1 MTLAAASLRAVFD
14 TNVLLS
20 LWVFARSPGG
30 SRLAPLRQLVER
42 GVVEIC
48 SREDCLD
55 EFARVLGYPEF
66 GLEVALQQQIHQDY
80 RAQLT
85 PWQAQEPQDAPN
97 WPLPRCRDADDQ
109 KFLELARAC
118 GAALLVSSDRDLL
131 KLARHRG
138 LRERLRIL
146 TPDRLL
152 AELMPLALTGTAQ
165 MQAQHDKIV
174 PQTG

>member
-20 LWVFARSPGG
+20 LWVFERSPGG
-30 SRLAPLRQLVER
+30 SRLALLRQLVER

-66 GLEVALQQQIHQDY
+66 GLDVALQQQIHQDY
-80 RAQLT
+80 RARLT
-85 PWQAQEPQDAPN
+85 PWQSLDAAS

-109 KFLELARAC
+109 KFLELARDC
-118 GAALLVSSDRDLL
+118 GAGLLVSSDRDLL

-152 AELMPLALTGTAQ
+152 AELMPLVSIGTAQ
-165 MQAQHDKIV
+165 MKVQHDKIV
-174 PQTG
+174 PQAG